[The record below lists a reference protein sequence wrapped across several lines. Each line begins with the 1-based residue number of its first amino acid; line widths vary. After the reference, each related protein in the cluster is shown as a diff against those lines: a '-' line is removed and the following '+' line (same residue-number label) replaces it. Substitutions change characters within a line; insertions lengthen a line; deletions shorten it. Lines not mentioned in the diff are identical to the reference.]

1 MQTFSHNG
9 SVLILAHDIPG
20 RLRVRS
26 NFFRN
31 PGLQED
37 VLEASLQKFPEVE
50 QIRLNRRS
58 GSVIVEYARGEKT
71 RLLILY
77 RLCELPQEIMS
88 ESLIYEDPP
97 DPLGLF
103 LSAGLLLLDCFIP
116 PVIRPLYSWLRNL
129 PFILKGIET
138 LVSRGLRVEVLDAVT
153 LSVLSAQQRYFTAG
167 ATRFMLDVGEY
178 LEKSVRYRSTKLLQ
192 TLLQPEVE
200 SVWIE
205 QGGVECEVA
214 FSELNL
220 GDIVVVGPGELIP
233 VDGFVASGQA
243 TVNQA
248 SVTGESVPVA
258 LSEGSEVFAGSVV
271 VEGRL
276 KIEVTTVGSE
286 VSTARISS
294 FIRESLTGKSAAHSK
309 AERLA
314 DSLVPV
320 SFATGGAVLL
330 LTHDITRTA
339 AVFAVDYSCAIKM
352 ICPTAQKA
360 AMYAVARHGV
370 LVRGATALE
379 ELSKID
385 AVVFD
390 KTGTVTTGAFSISA
404 VVPFEGLT
412 EREVIAIA
420 AAAEEHYTH
429 PIARAVVLAARER
442 NIEIPYTSEVDF
454 VVAHGVSAYV
464 NDKLIRVGSRH
475 FISDDE
481 GVDCQ
486 SAEKE
491 ADKLREQGNTI
502 LYIAREN
509 SLIGIIALSDT
520 LRDESALCLECFRK
534 LGVSRM
540 VMLTGDNEITAKAV
554 AGKLGVETR
563 WELKPQNKAEVVEDL
578 RAQGYHVAFIGD
590 GVNDAPALVAA
601 DVGVSMAGGSDI
613 AREAAEIVLLRDEL
627 LSLVYAYGLARNSQ
641 EKISIGMKSSIGIN
655 SIALLLSTL
664 GKLSPF
670 TAAFIHNGSTISSLL
685 YVLYGARR
693 SGKTERLIA
702 ELSDTGGDN
711 EFE

>member
-9 SVLILAHDIPG
+9 LVLILAHDIPG
-20 RLRVRS
+20 RLRVKS
-26 NFFRN
+26 SFFRT
-31 PGLQED
+31 PCLQEE

-58 GSVIVEYARGEKT
+58 GSVIVEYARGEKA

-77 RLCELPQEIMS
+77 RLCELPKEVLS
-88 ESLIYEDPP
+88 ESLEYEDPP
-97 DPLGLF
+97 DPLSLF

-116 PVIRPLYSWLRNL
+116 PVIRPLYSWIRNL
-129 PFILKGIET
+129 PFIVKGIET
-138 LVSRGLRVEVLDAVT
+138 LAINGLRVEVLDAVT
-153 LSVLSAQQRYFTAG
+153 LSVLSAQRRYVTAG

-178 LEKSVRYRSTKLLQ
+178 LEKSVRHRSTKLLK

-200 SVWIE
+200 NVWIE
-205 QGGVECEVA
+205 EGGVEREVA

-220 GDIVVVGPGELIP
+220 GDIVVVGAGELIP
-233 VDGFVASGQA
+233 VDGVVASGQA

-258 LSEGSEVFAGSVV
+258 LSVDSEVFAGSVV

-276 KIEVTTVGSE
+276 KISVTTVGSE

-294 FIRESLTGKSAAHSK
+294 FIKDSLASKSEAHSR

-360 AMYAVARHGV
+360 AMYAVARRGV
-370 LVRGATALE
+370 LVRGASALE
-379 ELSKID
+379 ELARID
-385 AVVFD
+385 ALVFD
-390 KTGTVTTGAFSISA
+390 KTGTVTTGAFSISE
-404 VVPFEGLT
+404 VVPFAGLS

-442 NIEIPYTSEVDF
+442 DITIPYTSEVDF

-464 NDKLIRVGSRH
+464 DEKLIRVGSRH
-475 FISDDE
+475 FINDDE
-481 GVDCQ
+481 GVDCEE
-486 SAEKE
+486 AEEK
-491 ADKLREQGNTI
+491 ADKLRRQGNTI
-502 LYIAREN
+502 LYIARES

-520 LRDESALCLECFRK
+520 LRDESTLCLECFRE
-534 LGVSRM
+534 LGVERM

-554 AGKLGVETR
+554 AARLGVETR
-563 WELKPQNKAEVVEDL
+563 WELKPQDKAEVVEHL
-578 RAQGYHVAFIGD
+578 KAQGYRVAFIGD

-627 LSLVYAYGLARNSQ
+627 LALVHAYGLARNTR

-655 SIALLLSTL
+655 SVALLLSTL
-664 GKLSPF
+664 GRLSPL

-702 ELSDTGGDN
+702 ELSDTGGNDGS
-711 EFE
+711 E